1 MKYEIKNLQ
10 NGFQWTKNPSFERGE
25 KKRIFFD
32 TKDFEDDR
40 ENKVFPKVVWD
51 FFKSIEEGKYWW
63 NDWKGY
69 NGGFSRFQWLSWK

>member
-1 MKYEIKNLQ
+1 MKLVKYEIKNLQ

-32 TKDFEDDR
+32 TKDFLNDR

-51 FFKSIEEGKYWW
+51 FFKSIEEGKYW
-63 NDWKGY
+63 
-69 NGGFSRFQWLSWK
+69 